1 MAKKLALIYLCID
14 AVLIAICAY
23 FGAVH
28 VLNSQVA
35 LISSSLIILAS
46 FLGYKKR
53 VAKKIATADISA
65 FDDVFDDNENSRI
78 PSQDEVANLENSRIP
93 SQDEVAKLGNSRIPN
108 ENEAKNTRNSR
119 IPNEKTPKIPLRLYE
134 FGSLFSP
141 LRLLGYVL
149 LILTFFILLKKE
161 LFEPLSFLAG
171 IAVMPISALFSAVF
185 IKAK

>member
-23 FGAVH
+23 FGAVY
-28 VLNSQVA
+28 VLNSQVS

-53 VAKKIATADISA
+53 VEKKIANADISA
-65 FDDVFDDNENSRI
+65 FDDVNENSRI
-78 PSQDEVANLENSRIP
+78 PSQDEVANL
-93 SQDEVAKLGNSRIPN
+93 GNSRIPN
-108 ENEAKNTRNSR
+108 ENEAKNARNSR

-134 FGSLFSP
+134 FGSVFSP

-149 LILTFFILLKKE
+149 LILAFFILLKKE

-171 IAVMPISALFSAVF
+171 IAVMPISALFSALF
-185 IKAK
+185 IKEK

>member
-1 MAKKLALIYLCID
+1 MAKKLALIYLCSD
-14 AVLIAICAY
+14 AVLIVICAY

-65 FDDVFDDNENSRI
+65 FDDVFDDE
-78 PSQDEVANLENSRIP
+78 DENSRIP

-134 FGSLFSP
+134 FGSVFSP

-149 LILTFFILLKKE
+149 LILAFFILLKKE

>member
-1 MAKKLALIYLCID
+1 MAKKLAFIYLCSN
-14 AVLIAICAY
+14 AVLIVICAY

-78 PSQDEVANLENSRIP
+78 PSQDEVAKLE
-93 SQDEVAKLGNSRIPN
+93 NSRIPN
-108 ENEAKNTRNSR
+108 ENEAKNARNSR
-119 IPNEKTPKIPLRLYE
+119 IPNEKTTKIPLRLYE

-149 LILTFFILLKKE
+149 LILAFFILLKKE

>member
-28 VLNSQVA
+28 VLNSQVS

-53 VAKKIATADISA
+53 VAKKIANADISA
-65 FDDVFDDNENSRI
+65 FDDVNENSRI
-78 PSQDEVANLENSRIP
+78 PSQDEVANL
-93 SQDEVAKLGNSRIPN
+93 GNSRIPN
-108 ENEAKNTRNSR
+108 ENEAKNARNSR

-134 FGSLFSP
+134 FGSVFSP
-141 LRLLGYVL
+141 LRLLAYVL
-149 LILTFFILLKKE
+149 LILAFFILVKKE

>member
-1 MAKKLALIYLCID
+1 MAKKLALIYLCSD
-14 AVLIAICAY
+14 AVLIVICAY

-65 FDDVFDDNENSRI
+65 FDDVN
-78 PSQDEVANLENSRIP
+78 ENSRIP

-108 ENEAKNTRNSR
+108 ENEAKNARNSR

-134 FGSLFSP
+134 FGSVFSP
-141 LRLLGYVL
+141 LRLLGYIL
-149 LILTFFILLKKE
+149 LILAFFILLKKE

>member
-78 PSQDEVANLENSRIP
+78 PSQDEVAKLE
-93 SQDEVAKLGNSRIPN
+93 NSRIPN
-108 ENEAKNTRNSR
+108 ENEAKNARNSR
-119 IPNEKTPKIPLRLYE
+119 IPNEKTTKIPLRLYE
-134 FGSLFSP
+134 FGSVLSP

-149 LILTFFILLKKE
+149 LILAFFILLKKE

>member
-1 MAKKLALIYLCID
+1 MAKKLALIYLCSN
-14 AVLIAICAY
+14 AVLIAICVY

-35 LISSSLIILAS
+35 LISSSFIILAS

-53 VAKKIATADISA
+53 VEKKIATADISA
-65 FDDVFDDNENSRI
+65 FDDVFDDN
-78 PSQDEVANLENSRIP
+78 ENSRIP

-149 LILTFFILLKKE
+149 LILAFFILLKKE
-161 LFEPLSFLAG
+161 LFEKVAKML
-171 IAVMPISALFSAVF
+171 
-185 IKAK
+185 IKAI

>member
-1 MAKKLALIYLCID
+1 MAKKLALIYLCSD
-14 AVLIAICAY
+14 AVLIVICAY

-65 FDDVFDDNENSRI
+65 FDDVNENSRI
-78 PSQDEVANLENSRIP
+78 PSQDEVANL
-93 SQDEVAKLGNSRIPN
+93 GNSRIPN
-108 ENEAKNTRNSR
+108 ENEAKNARNSR

-134 FGSLFSP
+134 FGSVFSP

-149 LILTFFILLKKE
+149 LILAFFILLKKE

>member
-53 VAKKIATADISA
+53 VEKKIATTDISA
-65 FDDVFDDNENSRI
+65 FDDVNENSKI

-93 SQDEVAKLGNSRIPN
+93 N
-108 ENEAKNTRNSR
+108 ENEAKNARNSR

-149 LILTFFILLKKE
+149 LILAFFILLKKE

>member
-14 AVLIAICAY
+14 AVLITICAY

-28 VLNSQVA
+28 VLNSQVS

-65 FDDVFDDNENSRI
+65 FDDVNENSRI

-93 SQDEVAKLGNSRIPN
+93 N
-108 ENEAKNTRNSR
+108 ENEAKNAKNSR
-119 IPNEKTPKIPLRLYE
+119 ISNEKTPKIPLRLYE

-141 LRLLGYVL
+141 LRLLAYVL
-149 LILTFFILLKKE
+149 LILAFFILLKKE
-161 LFEPLSFLAG
+161 LFEPLSFLTD
-171 IAVMPISALFSAVF
+171 IAVMPISALFSALF

>member
-65 FDDVFDDNENSRI
+65 FDDVNENSRI

-93 SQDEVAKLGNSRIPN
+93 N
-108 ENEAKNTRNSR
+108 ENEAKNARNSR

-134 FGSLFSP
+134 FGSVLSP

-149 LILTFFILLKKE
+149 LILAFFILLKKE

>member
-1 MAKKLALIYLCID
+1 MAKKLALIYLCSD

-65 FDDVFDDNENSRI
+65 FDDVNENSRI
-78 PSQDEVANLENSRIP
+78 PSQDEVANLGNARIP
-93 SQDEVAKLGNSRIPN
+93 D
-108 ENEAKNTRNSR
+108 ENEAKNARNSR

-149 LILTFFILLKKE
+149 LILAFFILLKKE

>member
-53 VAKKIATADISA
+53 VAKKIATTDISA
-65 FDDVFDDNENSRI
+65 FDDVN
-78 PSQDEVANLENSRIP
+78 ENSRIP

-108 ENEAKNTRNSR
+108 ENEAKNARNSK

-134 FGSLFSP
+134 FGSVFSP

-149 LILTFFILLKKE
+149 LILAFFILLKKE

>member
-28 VLNSQVA
+28 VLNSQVS
-35 LISSSLIILAS
+35 LISSSFIILAS

-65 FDDVFDDNENSRI
+65 FDDVNENSRI
-78 PSQDEVANLENSRIP
+78 PSQDEVANL
-93 SQDEVAKLGNSRIPN
+93 GNSRIPD
-108 ENEAKNTRNSR
+108 ENEAKNARNSR
-119 IPNEKTPKIPLRLYE
+119 ISNEKTPKIPLRLYE
-134 FGSLFSP
+134 FGSVLSP

-149 LILTFFILLKKE
+149 LILAFFILVKKE

-185 IKAK
+185 IKSK

>member
-78 PSQDEVANLENSRIP
+78 PSQDEVA
-93 SQDEVAKLGNSRIPN
+93 KLGNSRIPN
-108 ENEAKNTRNSR
+108 ENEAKNARNSR

>member
-23 FGAVH
+23 FGAVY

-53 VAKKIATADISA
+53 VAKKIANADISA
-65 FDDVFDDNENSRI
+65 FDDIFDDVFDDG
-78 PSQDEVANLENSRIP
+78 NSRIP

-108 ENEAKNTRNSR
+108 E
-119 IPNEKTPKIPLRLYE
+119 KTPKIPLRFYE

-149 LILTFFILLKKE
+149 LILAFFILVKKE

>member
-53 VAKKIATADISA
+53 VEKKIATTDISA
-65 FDDVFDDNENSRI
+65 FDDVNENSRI
-78 PSQDEVANLENSRIP
+78 PSQDEVANLENSRI
-93 SQDEVAKLGNSRIPN
+93 S
-108 ENEAKNTRNSR
+108 
-119 IPNEKTPKIPLRLYE
+119 NEKTPKIPLRLYE
-134 FGSLFSP
+134 FGSVFSP

-149 LILTFFILLKKE
+149 LILAFFILLKKE

>member
-1 MAKKLALIYLCID
+1 MAKKLALIYLCSD
-14 AVLIAICAY
+14 AVLIVICAY

-65 FDDVFDDNENSRI
+65 FDDVNENSRI
-78 PSQDEVANLENSRIP
+78 PSQDEVANL
-93 SQDEVAKLGNSRIPN
+93 GNSRIPD
-108 ENEAKNTRNSR
+108 ENEAKNARNSR
-119 IPNEKTPKIPLRLYE
+119 ISNEKTPKIPLRLYE
-134 FGSLFSP
+134 FGSVFSP

-149 LILTFFILLKKE
+149 LILAFFILLKKE

>member
-1 MAKKLALIYLCID
+1 MAKKLALIYLCSD
-14 AVLIAICAY
+14 AVLIVICAY

-65 FDDVFDDNENSRI
+65 FDDVFDDE
-78 PSQDEVANLENSRIP
+78 DENSRIP
-93 SQDEVAKLGNSRIPN
+93 SQDEVAKLENSRIPN
-108 ENEAKNTRNSR
+108 ENEAKNARNSR

-134 FGSLFSP
+134 FGSVFSP

-149 LILTFFILLKKE
+149 LILAFFILLKKE

>member
-1 MAKKLALIYLCID
+1 MAKKLALIYLCSD
-14 AVLIAICAY
+14 AVLIVICAY

-65 FDDVFDDNENSRI
+65 FDDVNENSRI
-78 PSQDEVANLENSRIP
+78 PSQDEVVNLE
-93 SQDEVAKLGNSRIPN
+93 NSRIPN
-108 ENEAKNTRNSR
+108 ENEAKNARNSR

-134 FGSLFSP
+134 FGSVFSP

-149 LILTFFILLKKE
+149 LILAFFILLKKE

>member
-1 MAKKLALIYLCID
+1 MAKKLALIYLCSD

-23 FGAVH
+23 FGAVY

-53 VAKKIATADISA
+53 VEKKIANADISA
-65 FDDVFDDNENSRI
+65 YDDIFDDENSRI
-78 PSQDEVANLENSRIP
+78 SSQDEVAKLENSRIP
-93 SQDEVAKLGNSRIPN
+93 SQDKVAKLENSRISN
-108 ENEAKNTRNSR
+108 ENEAKNARNSR

-134 FGSLFSP
+134 FGSVFSP

-149 LILTFFILLKKE
+149 LILAFFILLKKE

-171 IAVMPISALFSAVF
+171 IAVMPISTLFSAVF

>member
-28 VLNSQVA
+28 VLNSQVS

-65 FDDVFDDNENSRI
+65 FDDVN
-78 PSQDEVANLENSRIP
+78 ENSRIP

-134 FGSLFSP
+134 FGSVLSP

-149 LILTFFILLKKE
+149 LILAFFILLKKE

>member
-28 VLNSQVA
+28 VLNSQVS

-65 FDDVFDDNENSRI
+65 FDDVNENSRI

-93 SQDEVAKLGNSRIPN
+93 N
-108 ENEAKNTRNSR
+108 ENEAKNARNSR

-134 FGSLFSP
+134 FGSVFSP

-149 LILTFFILLKKE
+149 LILAFFILLKKE

>member
-1 MAKKLALIYLCID
+1 MAKKLALIYFYSD
-14 AVLIAICAY
+14 AVLIVICAY

-65 FDDVFDDNENSRI
+65 FDDVN
-78 PSQDEVANLENSRIP
+78 ENSRIP

-108 ENEAKNTRNSR
+108 ENEAKNARNSR

-134 FGSLFSP
+134 FGSVFSP

-149 LILTFFILLKKE
+149 LILAFFILLKKE

-171 IAVMPISALFSAVF
+171 IAVMPISALFSALF

>member
-1 MAKKLALIYLCID
+1 MAKKLALIYLCSN
-14 AVLIAICAY
+14 AVLIVICAY

-65 FDDVFDDNENSRI
+65 FDDVN
-78 PSQDEVANLENSRIP
+78 ENSRIP

-108 ENEAKNTRNSR
+108 ENEAKNARNSR

-134 FGSLFSP
+134 FGSVFSP

-149 LILTFFILLKKE
+149 LILAFFILLKKE

-171 IAVMPISALFSAVF
+171 IAVMPISALFSALF

>member
-1 MAKKLALIYLCID
+1 MAKKLALIYLCSN
-14 AVLIAICAY
+14 AVLIVICAY

-28 VLNSQVA
+28 VLNSQVS

-53 VAKKIATADISA
+53 VARKIATADISA
-65 FDDVFDDNENSRI
+65 FDDVNENSRI
-78 PSQDEVANLENSRIP
+78 PSQDEVANL
-93 SQDEVAKLGNSRIPN
+93 GNSRIPD
-108 ENEAKNTRNSR
+108 ENEAKNARNSR
-119 IPNEKTPKIPLRLYE
+119 ISNEKTPKIPLRLYE
-134 FGSLFSP
+134 FGSVFSP

-149 LILTFFILLKKE
+149 LILAFFILLKKE

>member
-28 VLNSQVA
+28 VLNSQVS

-53 VAKKIATADISA
+53 VAKKIANADISA
-65 FDDVFDDNENSRI
+65 FDDVNENSRI

-93 SQDEVAKLGNSRIPN
+93 N
-108 ENEAKNTRNSR
+108 ENEAKNARNSR
-119 IPNEKTPKIPLRLYE
+119 ISNEKTPKIPLRLYE
-134 FGSLFSP
+134 FGSVLSP
-141 LRLLGYVL
+141 LRLLAYVL
-149 LILTFFILLKKE
+149 LILAFFILVKKE

>member
-14 AVLIAICAY
+14 AVLITICAY

-28 VLNSQVA
+28 VLNSQVS

-53 VAKKIATADISA
+53 VEKKIATADISA
-65 FDDVFDDNENSRI
+65 FDDVN
-78 PSQDEVANLENSRIP
+78 ENSRIP

-108 ENEAKNTRNSR
+108 ENEAKNARNSR

-134 FGSLFSP
+134 FGSVFSP
-141 LRLLGYVL
+141 LRLLAYVL
-149 LILTFFILLKKE
+149 LILAFFILLKKE

>member
-28 VLNSQVA
+28 VLNSQVS

-53 VAKKIATADISA
+53 VEKKIATTDISA
-65 FDDVFDDNENSRI
+65 FDDVNENSKI

-93 SQDEVAKLGNSRIPN
+93 N
-108 ENEAKNTRNSR
+108 ENEAKNARNSR
-119 IPNEKTPKIPLRLYE
+119 ISNEKTPKIPLRLYE

>member
-1 MAKKLALIYLCID
+1 MAKKLALIYLCSD
-14 AVLIAICAY
+14 AVLIVICAY

-28 VLNSQVA
+28 VLNSQVS

-53 VAKKIATADISA
+53 VEKKIATTDISA
-65 FDDVFDDNENSRI
+65 FDDVNENSKI

-93 SQDEVAKLGNSRIPN
+93 N
-108 ENEAKNTRNSR
+108 ENEAKNSRNSR

-134 FGSLFSP
+134 FGSVFSP

-149 LILTFFILLKKE
+149 LILAFFILLKKE

>member
-1 MAKKLALIYLCID
+1 MAKKLALIYLCSD
-14 AVLIAICAY
+14 AVLIVICAY

-53 VAKKIATADISA
+53 VEKKIANADISA
-65 FDDVFDDNENSRI
+65 FDDVFENSGI

-93 SQDEVAKLGNSRIPN
+93 N
-108 ENEAKNTRNSR
+108 ENEAKNARNSR

-134 FGSLFSP
+134 FGSVFSP

-149 LILTFFILLKKE
+149 LILAFFILLKKE

-171 IAVMPISALFSAVF
+171 IAVMPISALFSALF

>member
-14 AVLIAICAY
+14 AVLITICAY

-65 FDDVFDDNENSRI
+65 FDDVNENSRI
-78 PSQDEVANLENSRIP
+78 PSQDEVANL
-93 SQDEVAKLGNSRIPN
+93 GNSRIPN
-108 ENEAKNTRNSR
+108 ENEAKNARNSR

-134 FGSLFSP
+134 FGSVFSP

-149 LILTFFILLKKE
+149 LILAFFILLKKE

>member
-1 MAKKLALIYLCID
+1 MAKKLALIYLCSD
-14 AVLIAICAY
+14 AVLIVICAY

-65 FDDVFDDNENSRI
+65 FDDVNENSRS

-93 SQDEVAKLGNSRIPN
+93 N
-108 ENEAKNTRNSR
+108 ENEAKNARNSR
-119 IPNEKTPKIPLRLYE
+119 ISNEKTPKIPLRLYE
-134 FGSLFSP
+134 FGSVLSP

-149 LILTFFILLKKE
+149 LILAFFILLKKE

>member
-23 FGAVH
+23 FGAVY
-28 VLNSQVA
+28 VLNSQVS

-78 PSQDEVANLENSRIP
+78 PSQDEVAKLE
-93 SQDEVAKLGNSRIPN
+93 NSRIPN
-108 ENEAKNTRNSR
+108 ENEAKNARNSR

-134 FGSLFSP
+134 FGSVFSP

-149 LILTFFILLKKE
+149 LILAFFILLKKE

>member
-1 MAKKLALIYLCID
+1 MAKKLALIYLCSD
-14 AVLIAICAY
+14 AVLIAVCAY

-65 FDDVFDDNENSRI
+65 FDDVIDDNENSRI
-78 PSQDEVANLENSRIP
+78 PSQDEVANL
-93 SQDEVAKLGNSRIPN
+93 GNSRIPN
-108 ENEAKNTRNSR
+108 ENEAKNARNSR

-134 FGSLFSP
+134 FGSVFSP
-141 LRLLGYVL
+141 LRLLAYVL
-149 LILTFFILLKKE
+149 LILAFFILLKKE

>member
-1 MAKKLALIYLCID
+1 MAKKLALIYLCND
-14 AVLIAICAY
+14 AVLIVICAY

-108 ENEAKNTRNSR
+108 E
-119 IPNEKTPKIPLRLYE
+119 KTPKIPLRLYE

>member
-1 MAKKLALIYLCID
+1 MAKKLALIYLCSD
-14 AVLIAICAY
+14 AVLITICAY

-53 VAKKIATADISA
+53 VEKKIATTDISA
-65 FDDVFDDNENSRI
+65 FDDVNENSRI
-78 PSQDEVANLENSRIP
+78 PRQDEVANLENSRIP
-93 SQDEVAKLGNSRIPN
+93 N
-108 ENEAKNTRNSR
+108 ENETKNARNSR

-149 LILTFFILLKKE
+149 LILAFFILLKKE

-171 IAVMPISALFSAVF
+171 IAVMPISALFSALF

>member
-1 MAKKLALIYLCID
+1 MAKKLALIYLCSN
-14 AVLIAICAY
+14 AVLIVICAY

-53 VAKKIATADISA
+53 VAKKIATADISS
-65 FDDVFDDNENSRI
+65 FDDVFDDE
-78 PSQDEVANLENSRIP
+78 DENSRIP

-108 ENEAKNTRNSR
+108 ENEAKNARNSR

-149 LILTFFILLKKE
+149 LILAFFILLKKE

>member
-1 MAKKLALIYLCID
+1 MAKKLALIYLCSD
-14 AVLIAICAY
+14 AVLIVICAY

-28 VLNSQVA
+28 VLNSQVS

-65 FDDVFDDNENSRI
+65 FDDVFDDENSRI
-78 PSQDEVANLENSRIP
+78 PSQDEVANLE
-93 SQDEVAKLGNSRIPN
+93 
-108 ENEAKNTRNSR
+108 NSR

-134 FGSLFSP
+134 FGSVFSP

>member
-1 MAKKLALIYLCID
+1 MAKKLAFIYLCSN
-14 AVLIAICAY
+14 AVLIVICAY

-78 PSQDEVANLENSRIP
+78 PSQDEVA
-93 SQDEVAKLGNSRIPN
+93 KLGNSRIPN
-108 ENEAKNTRNSR
+108 ENEAKNARNSR

-134 FGSLFSP
+134 FGSVFSP

-171 IAVMPISALFSAVF
+171 IAVMPISALFSALF